1 MGLAASGEACSSSS
15 TVTRDPVLI
24 SACSF
29 CRVGL
34 PQGFLPFLFSS
45 CLPATPEATA
55 LRPHPPRTGW
65 ADLEHLSILEP
76 VSVVGG
82 WNVQIRVE
90 PASCKPRGSPD
101 GNQSRWVTVGD
112 TGSGKTWVSGLH
124 LCAHSLLPSSIC
136 DLGMSPPTFMQAKM
150 ETSRGE
156 NCALREPN
164 FCICTKDSQL

>member
-55 LRPHPPRTGW
+55 LRSHPPRTGW

-101 GNQSRWVTVGD
+101 GNQSRWVGWGRCW
-112 TGSGKTWVSGLH
+112 GST
-124 LCAHSLLPSSIC
+124 
-136 DLGMSPPTFMQAKM
+136 
-150 ETSRGE
+150 
-156 NCALREPN
+156 
-164 FCICTKDSQL
+164 SQLPHGRCGLACLVLAAVAAQQPFSLTLGRVPVCQMVEPPGNLNGA

>member
-29 CRVGL
+29 CRVDL

-65 ADLEHLSILEP
+65 VDLEHLSILEP

-90 PASCKPRGSPD
+90 PASCKPRGSPG
-101 GNQSRWVTVGD
+101 GNQSRWVGWGRCW
-112 TGSGKTWVSGLH
+112 GST
-124 LCAHSLLPSSIC
+124 
-136 DLGMSPPTFMQAKM
+136 
-150 ETSRGE
+150 
-156 NCALREPN
+156 
-164 FCICTKDSQL
+164 SQLPHGRCGLACLVLAVVAAQQPFLLTLGRVPVCQMVEPPGNLNGA

>member
-55 LRPHPPRTGW
+55 LHPHPPRTGW

-101 GNQSRWVTVGD
+101 GNQSRWVGWSRCW
-112 TGSGKTWVSGLH
+112 GST
-124 LCAHSLLPSSIC
+124 
-136 DLGMSPPTFMQAKM
+136 
-150 ETSRGE
+150 
-156 NCALREPN
+156 
-164 FCICTKDSQL
+164 SQLPHGRCGLACLVLAAVAAQQPFSLTLGRVPVCQMVEPPGNLNGA

>member
-1 MGLAASGEACSSSS
+1 MGLAASGEARSSSL
-15 TVTRDPVLI
+15 TVTRDPVLS

-34 PQGFLPFLFSS
+34 PQGCLPFLFSS
-45 CLPATPEATA
+45 CLPATPEVMD

-82 WNVQIRVE
+82 WKVRIRVE

-101 GNQSRWVTVGD
+101 GNQSRWVGWGRCW
-112 TGSGKTWVSGLH
+112 GSTSPLPHGRCGLAC
-124 LCAHSLLPSSIC
+124 LVLAAAAAQRPFLLT
-136 DLGMSPPTFMQAKM
+136 LGCVPVCQMVESP
-150 ETSRGE
+150 GNL
-156 NCALREPN
+156 NCA
-164 FCICTKDSQL
+164 

>member
-55 LRPHPPRTGW
+55 LHPHPPRTGW

-101 GNQSRWVTVGD
+101 GNQSRWVGWGRCW
-112 TGSGKTWVSGLH
+112 GST
-124 LCAHSLLPSSIC
+124 
-136 DLGMSPPTFMQAKM
+136 
-150 ETSRGE
+150 
-156 NCALREPN
+156 
-164 FCICTKDSQL
+164 SQLPHGRCGLACLVLAAVAAQQPFSLTLGRVPVCQMVEPPGNLNGA